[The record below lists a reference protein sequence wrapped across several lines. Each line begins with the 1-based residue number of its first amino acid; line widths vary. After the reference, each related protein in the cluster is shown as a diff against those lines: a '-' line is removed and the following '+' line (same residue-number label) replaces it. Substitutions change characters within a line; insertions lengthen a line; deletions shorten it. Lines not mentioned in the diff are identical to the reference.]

1 MEFLDKIKEITDAIV
16 KIDQKVGFRHILLY
30 IVLILVLIGIF
41 NFKSI
46 VRGSIELVQEL
57 NEEIHTEK
65 MEMRDQ
71 LLHELTPILLEFRSA
86 ANADRV
92 LYFEYHNSK
101 ENLVGIPFKYVD
113 LVLQNTRY
121 GIAAAPE
128 SLFKDINVG
137 IITNLYESI
146 KTNNVICCNG
156 PQDNVFEE
164 LYPGTFDL
172 FSSKDGSQIQVFI
185 SIPGIKQPVGMIV
198 LEWQS
203 VDEEFDINKVESIVN
218 GTNSFVSR
226 INALIMSKS

>member
-30 IVLILVLIGIF
+30 VVLILVLIGIF

-71 LLHELTPILLEFRSA
+71 LLQELTPILLEFRSA
-86 ANADRV
+86 ANADRI

-101 ENLVGIPFKYVD
+101 ENLVGIPFKYID

-128 SLFKDINVG
+128 SSFKDINVG
-137 IITNLYESI
+137 IITNLYEKI
-146 KTNNVICCNG
+146 KTGDIIYSCG
-156 PQDNVFEE
+156 PQDTIFEE
-164 LYPGTFDL
+164 LYPGTFEL
-172 FSSKDGSQIQVFI
+172 FSSKDGSQMQAFI

-198 LEWQS
+198 LEWQCI
-203 VDEEFDINKVESIVN
+203 DEEFDINKIRSIVN